1 MIKQVTP
8 QARLNMVSRL
18 RWRLN
23 FRAAIA
29 SLPIDR
35 NRTIFYLS
43 SRSAS
48 TGVSPAARDAGRR
61 DETIAISPRA
71 PNEKNVVVIVPGTPE
86 NISAISP
93 SFKNEKT
100 PKQRPHQIEP
110 LTTASN

>member
-71 PNEKNVVVIVPGTPE
+71 PNDNNVVVIVTGNPE
-86 NISAISP
+86 NISGIFTSFNNEESP
-93 SFKNEKT
+93 KAMAQ
-100 PKQRPHQIEP
+100 PIEP
-110 LTTASN
+110 